1 MTELDNIYQ
10 HKLVQEILAD
20 SDRFNLLED
29 SPKESADTEIEYYV
43 NNSMFY
49 LVHFISLLD
58 QLNNAVELFSNYSYN
73 QKNDIGRGK
82 HLTYNY
88 ENFIIRLISVS
99 DRLLQVVNA
108 IFYLGVNEKDV
119 KERSIL
125 NNDKIVVTDLPKKY
139 KELNK
144 VLVKYIGDRNKVIH
158 RHSHIEKRLTQIE
171 KFYHPE
177 LTRRYF
183 EKSSQEEIEQ
193 FKEIRKKVL
202 TDFVKKTKSEFRE
215 TNESCIKSI
224 YPILDELYI
233 EYKAIKKRLKL
244 DVT

>member
-1 MTELDNIYQ
+1 MTEFDNIYQ
-10 HKLVQEILAD
+10 HKLVQEILED
-20 SDRFNLLED
+20 SVHFDLLDD
-29 SPKESADTEIEYYV
+29 SPKEYADTEVEYYV

-73 QKNDIGRGK
+73 QKNEIGRGK

-88 ENFIIRLISVS
+88 ENFIIRLVSVP

-139 KELNK
+139 KDLNK
-144 VLVKYIGDRNKVIH
+144 VLSKYIGDRNKVIH
-158 RHSHIEKRLTQIE
+158 RHSHIEKKLIQIE
-171 KFYHPE
+171 KFYHTE
-177 LTRRYF
+177 LTKRYF
-183 EKSSQEEIEQ
+183 KTSSQKEIDQ
-193 FKEIRKKVL
+193 FKEIRKRVL
-202 TDFVKKTKSEFRE
+202 TDFIKKTKAEFRE

-224 YPILDELYI
+224 YPILDELHI
-233 EYKAIKKRLKL
+233 EYKAIKKRLK
-244 DVT
+244 

>member
-10 HKLVQEILAD
+10 HKLVQEILED
-20 SDRFNLLED
+20 SDRFDLMDD
-29 SPKESADTEIEYYV
+29 SPKEYAETEIEYYI

-58 QLNNAVELFSNYSYN
+58 QLDNAVELFSNYSYS
-73 QKNDIGRGK
+73 QKNEIGRGK

-88 ENFIIRLISVS
+88 ENFIIRLVSVS

-119 KERSIL
+119 KERNIL
-125 NNDKIVVTDLPKKY
+125 NNDKVVVTDLPKKY

-144 VLVKYIGDRNKVIH
+144 VLSKYIGDRNKVIH
-158 RHSHIEKRLTQIE
+158 RHSHIEKKLTQIE
-171 KFYHPE
+171 KFYHTE

-183 EKSSQEEIEQ
+183 EKSSQEEIDK
-193 FKEIRKKVL
+193 FKEIRKLVL
-202 TDFVKKTKSEFRE
+202 TEFIKKTKTEFRK
-215 TNESCIKSI
+215 TNDACLKSI
-224 YPILDELYI
+224 YPIFDELHN
-233 EYKAIKKRLKL
+233 EYKAIKNRLK
-244 DVT
+244 